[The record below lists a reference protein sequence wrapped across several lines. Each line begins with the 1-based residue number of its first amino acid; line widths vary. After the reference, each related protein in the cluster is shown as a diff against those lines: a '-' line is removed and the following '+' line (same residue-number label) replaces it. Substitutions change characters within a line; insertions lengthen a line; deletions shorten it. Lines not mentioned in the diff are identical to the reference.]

1 MSEESSNKLNTRN
14 LTTGSMV
21 GKIITFAIPLAV
33 IGILQQLFNA
43 ADVAVVGQYVG
54 KDAMA
59 AVGANSSIINLVV
72 NLFVGISIGSNVVI
86 ANSVGKKDRQR
97 AQDAAKSS
105 IVIALIGGVA
115 VAVIGELLAASIVRS
130 MNVPDSIFPMALLY
144 LRIYFSG
151 MPVILL
157 YNFEAAIFRGLS
169 DSRTPLIVLTLSGIL
184 NVCLNFLFVYYAH
197 MGVEG
202 VAIATV
208 VSNLTSSVL
217 LLLKLLGHDSPIDL
231 RAGVVS
237 TKVVNKILILGIPAG
252 VQSGIFSVAN
262 VIIQTAINGLGPDV
276 MAASSAAYNIEIFV
290 YYILNSF
297 AQTCTTFVGQNYGA
311 GKIDRCRRAL
321 ITCIIINYVVT
332 GTVVALVLIFGNQ
345 LLGIFNKDA
354 EVIAIGYIR
363 LIYIF
368 MSYIFTLPEAV
379 IASYLNGYGKTL
391 PPAALS
397 VIGICATRLVWIFY
411 VFPRHR
417 SFDVIM
423 MAYPISMVVTLVL
436 MIGALI
442 VIRPGIQAQK
452 RLSS

>member
-1 MSEESSNKLNTRN
+1 ML
-14 LTTGSMV
+14 

-86 ANSVGKKDRQR
+86 ANSVGKKDKKR

-144 LRIYFSG
+144 LRIYFAG

-423 MAYPISMVVTLVL
+423 MAYPISMVVTLAL

>member
-1 MSEESSNKLNTRN
+1 MSSMDNNKLYVKN
-14 LTTGSMV
+14 LTTGSMFT
-21 GKIITFAIPLAV
+21 KIITFALPLAV

-43 ADVAVVGQYVG
+43 ADVAVVGQFVG
-54 KDAMA
+54 RDAMA

-86 ANSVGKKDRQR
+86 ANAVGKQDKKR
-97 AQDAAKSS
+97 AQDAAKTS
-105 IVIALIGGVA
+105 ILIALSGGVF
-115 VAVIGELLAASIVRS
+115 VTLFGELLAPSIVTA
-130 MNVPDSIFPMALLY
+130 MKVPSEIYPMALLY
-144 LRIYFSG
+144 LRIYFAG

-169 DSRTPLIVLTLSGIL
+169 DSRTPLIVLTLSGVL
-184 NVCLNFLFVYYAH
+184 NVCLNFVFVYYMK
-197 MGVEG
+197 MGVDG

-208 VSNLTSSVL
+208 VSNLSSSVL
-217 LLLKLLGHDSPIDL
+217 LLMKLLGKNSPIDI
-231 RAGVVS
+231 RAGVIS
-237 TKVVNKILILGIPAG
+237 RKVIRKILVLGIPAG
-252 VQSGIFSVAN
+252 IQSGIFSVAN
-262 VIIQTAINGLGPDV
+262 IIIQAAINSLGGTV

-321 ITCIIINYVVT
+321 LTCILIDYAVT
-332 GTVVALVLIFGNQ
+332 GTVVALILIFGNQ
-345 LLGIFNKDA
+345 ILGLFNPDA
-354 EVIAIGYIR
+354 EVISIGYIR
-363 LIYIF
+363 LVYIF

-423 MAYPISMVVTLVL
+423 MSYPISMFVTVLL

-442 VIRPGIQAQK
+442 VIRPGVRVNRRK
-452 RLSS
+452 TL

>member
-144 LRIYFSG
+144 LRIYFAG

-423 MAYPISMVVTLVL
+423 MAYPISMVVTLAL

>member
-1 MSEESSNKLNTRN
+1 ML
-14 LTTGSMV
+14 

-115 VAVIGELLAASIVRS
+115 VAIIGELLAASIVRS

-144 LRIYFSG
+144 LRIYFAG

-217 LLLKLLGHDSPIDL
+217 LLLKLLGHDSPINL

-423 MAYPISMVVTLVL
+423 MAYPISMVVTLAL

-442 VIRPGIQAQK
+442 VIRPGIHAQK
-452 RLSS
+452 RLYS

>member
-1 MSEESSNKLNTRN
+1 MSGESSNKLNTRN
-14 LTTGSMV
+14 LTTGSML

-115 VAVIGELLAASIVRS
+115 VAIIGELLAASIVRS

-144 LRIYFSG
+144 LRIYFAG

-217 LLLKLLGHDSPIDL
+217 LLLKLLGHDSPINL

-423 MAYPISMVVTLVL
+423 MAYPISMVVTLAL

-442 VIRPGIQAQK
+442 VIRPGIHAQK
-452 RLSS
+452 RLYS

>member
-1 MSEESSNKLNTRN
+1 MDNNKLYVKN
-14 LTTGSMV
+14 LTTGSMFT
-21 GKIITFAIPLAV
+21 KIITFALPLAV

-43 ADVAVVGQYVG
+43 ADVAVVGQFVG
-54 KDAMA
+54 RDAMA

-86 ANSVGKKDRQR
+86 ANAVGKQDKKR
-97 AQDAAKSS
+97 AQDAAKTS
-105 IVIALIGGVA
+105 ILIALSGGVF
-115 VAVIGELLAASIVRS
+115 VTLFGELLAPSIVTA
-130 MNVPDSIFPMALLY
+130 MKVPSEIYPMALLY
-144 LRIYFSG
+144 LRIYFAG

-169 DSRTPLIVLTLSGIL
+169 DSRTPLIVLTLSGVL
-184 NVCLNFLFVYYAH
+184 NVCLNFVFVYYMK
-197 MGVEG
+197 MGVDG

-208 VSNLTSSVL
+208 VSNLSSSVL
-217 LLLKLLGHDSPIDL
+217 LLMKLLGKNSPIDI
-231 RAGVVS
+231 RAGVIS
-237 TKVVNKILILGIPAG
+237 RKVIRKILVLGIPAG
-252 VQSGIFSVAN
+252 IQSGIFSVAN
-262 VIIQTAINGLGPDV
+262 IIIQAAINSLGGTV
-276 MAASSAAYNIEIFV
+276 MAASSAAYNLEIFV

-321 ITCIIINYVVT
+321 LTCILIDYAVT
-332 GTVVALVLIFGNQ
+332 GTVVALILIFGNQ
-345 LLGIFNKDA
+345 ILGLFNPDA
-354 EVIAIGYIR
+354 EVISIGYIR
-363 LIYIF
+363 LVYIF

-423 MAYPISMVVTLVL
+423 MSYPISMFVTVLL

-442 VIRPGIQAQK
+442 VIRPGVRVNRRK
-452 RLSS
+452 TL